1 MAWHLLCSPPMS
13 ANTPTPLRPFELR
26 NAYFDRLC
34 NTPGL
39 MWLGQNTNHF
49 DPHPSVLEAAIAAL
63 QDGSFHAYAPPAGF
77 EELRRLIVQ
86 DMDVPQASAFVTDG
100 AVEGLYNVCSNL
112 CEPGTDFVTTDPS
125 WAWPMHFA
133 RKAGARVVE
142 LPIYDAA
149 QNYKLTV
156 DQLRAAVTEKT
167 RVIYLV
173 DPNNPLGTCHTADEI
188 RAFTDIARSVGAYF
202 IHDATYAQFANGF
215 TPALRFYPEKAI
227 VTYSFSKW
235 LGLAGMRLGAV
246 LAHPDIIELLAT
258 APPNNLGS
266 NVVSQRAAI
275 AGLKTKAMWFPG
287 VLAQLH
293 ANQKAVYDAV
303 QRIPGLHIPVYP
315 SNANLLVIETGGAGV
330 RPEALVEAYQQEGV
344 MIRQGT
350 YHTKRFGDRFVKVS
364 LTVPEAWAQRFC
376 ELLPAMVEKA
386 RTLPVSATLF

>member
-1 MAWHLLCSPPMS
+1 MS
-13 ANTPTPLRPFELR
+13 SNAPLPSAVRPFEQR

-49 DPHPSVLEAAIAAL
+49 EPHPSVIDAAIAAL
-63 QDGSFHAYAPPAGF
+63 RDGSYHAYAPPAGF
-77 EELRRLIVQ
+77 EELRQLIVQ
-86 DMDVPQASAFVTDG
+86 DVGVDGVSAFVTDG
-100 AVEGLYNVCSNL
+100 AVEALYNVCSNV

-149 QNYKLTV
+149 QGYKLTPE
-156 DQLRAAVTEKT
+156 QLRAAVTEKT

-173 DPNNPLGTCHTADEI
+173 DPNNPLGTCHTPEEI
-188 RAFTDIARSVGAYF
+188 RAFCDIARSVGAYF
-202 IHDATYAQFANGF
+202 IHDATYSQFAEGF

-227 VTYSFSKW
+227 LTYSFSKW

-246 LAHPDIIELLAT
+246 LAHPDIIERLAT

-275 AGLKTKAMWFPG
+275 AGLRSKAAWFPG
-287 VLAQLH
+287 VLAQLR
-293 ANQKAVYDAV
+293 ANQQAVFEAV

-315 SNANLLVIETGGAGV
+315 SHANLLVIETVGAGV
-330 RPEALVEAYQQEGV
+330 RPEALVAAYQQEGV

-350 YHTKRFGDRFVKVS
+350 YHTQRFGERFVKVS
-364 LTVPEAWAQRFC
+364 LTVPPAWAARFC
-376 ELLPAMVEKA
+376 ELLPAMVDKA
-386 RTLPVSATLF
+386 RAMPVSTALF